1 MRVSYV
7 VYDPEDDTFL
17 CSNIEQREVHF
28 WTNISFIEENTQYT
42 GLLTYTVENKIDNI
56 EEVLEELMSKST
68 YEFIKGIESRLL
80 ILELPPVDKFFFKTA
95 NIDYSKAF
103 R

>member
-1 MRVSYV
+1 MRTLYV

-28 WTNISFIEENTQYT
+28 WTNILFIEKNIQYI
-42 GLLTYTVENKIDNI
+42 GLLTYSVENKIDSI
-56 EEVLEELMSKST
+56 EEVLELMSKSA
-68 YEFIKGIESRLL
+68 YEFIKGIENRLL
-80 ILELPPVDKFFFKTA
+80 ILELPQLDKFFFKTA